1 MTKKISNAQVA
12 APVVGTPNNDQYNVI
27 TVIKGLVQMGRTYTQ
42 ARDCAIAHVLATDI
56 VGTGKDAKV
65 KRGVAAKLATDTGV
79 NKSDVSRIAR
89 IVVDNLKARRAA
101 LAIDVLHIDDD
112 AASLAAAAEVG
123 KLFVRKDKA
132 ASPKVATAS
141 TKGSTESETSV
152 TKSTDETKSESVD
165 VLALIDS
172 WLRDA
177 SDAQFAARLVL
188 LNNLLATI
196 ESDRAAAQAELDSAE
211 VAA

>member
-1 MTKKISNAQVA
+1 MTASVTSSSFDPKWYVIEARL
-12 APVVGTPNNDQYNVI
+12 APDSG
-27 TVIKGLVQMGRTYTQ
+27 
-42 ARDCAIAHVLATDI
+42 
-56 VGTGKDAKV
+56 
-65 KRGVAAKLATDTGV
+65 
-79 NKSDVSRIAR
+79 
-89 IVVDNLKARRAA
+89 
-101 LAIDVLHIDDD
+101 D

-188 LNNLLATI
+188 VNNLLATI